1 MFVLDN
7 ASSSHT
13 QSPCPCLSASAS
25 MPHARGETHAS
36 ATRADLPSP
45 KRPGSV
51 DGAGPALFIPDQD
64 IRACLS
70 VARSAWVH
78 RPARVEESRWSRA
91 PSDFRGSSL
100 RLAARRADPQDRTP
114 FVCGRRFPAPRIAR
128 TEEIARGGDGEGPL
142 RVVDRFFGKLSPRD
156 SRGLRASVPLSR
168 ALPTERVCPRFVF
181 CLPRNFTVFAP
192 RTHMDVSQAGLGPH
206 ERRGLPHPGVR
217 GERAEILQTPVPP
230 DGSAC
235 PLRGTKRGT
244 KRGNKLD
251 VRWHDFPLGGKAE
264 NRNRDCQAFFF
275 CLCPFS
281 RGARRRR
288 RRRRVDCFGKMA
300 PVPAG

>member
-1 MFVLDN
+1 M
-7 ASSSHT
+7 
-13 QSPCPCLSASAS
+13 PCLSASAS
-25 MPHARGETHAS
+25 MPHARGETHAA

-70 VARSAWVH
+70 VARSARVH

-168 ALPTERVCPRFVF
+168 ALPTERACPRFVF

-217 GERAEILQTPVPP
+217 GERAEILQTPVPQMDRRARCVEP
-230 DGSAC
+230 KGEPNGETSLMFGGMIFPWGGRPRTGIAIVKLFFLPLPFFPWCSA
-235 PLRGTKRGT
+235 
-244 KRGNKLD
+244 
-251 VRWHDFPLGGKAE
+251 E
-264 NRNRDCQAFFF
+264 
-275 CLCPFS
+275 
-281 RGARRRR
+281 
-288 RRRRVDCFGKMA
+288 A
-300 PVPAG
+300 PPPAG

>member
-142 RVVDRFFGKLSPRD
+142 RVVDHFFFWQVVPSRQQRVESFRAPLPRAPHRARLSP
-156 SRGLRASVPLSR
+156 LRI
-168 ALPTERVCPRFVF
+168 LPPEKFYCVCPADPYGCQSGR
-181 CLPRNFTVFAP
+181 P
-192 RTHMDVSQAGLGPH
+192 
-206 ERRGLPHPGVR
+206 
-217 GERAEILQTPVPP
+217 
-230 DGSAC
+230 GSART
-235 PLRGTKRGT
+235 PWVTASGGPRGKSR
-244 KRGNKLD
+244 NSPD
-251 VRWHDFPLGGKAE
+251 SSPPRWIG
-264 NRNRDCQAFFF
+264 
-275 CLCPFS
+275 
-281 RGARRRR
+281 
-288 RRRRVDCFGKMA
+288 
-300 PVPAG
+300 VPAAWNQKGNQTGKQA